1 MAKIIGKGTFGAD
14 SSKPGAQSVTK
25 NKSATESVALDKD
38 GEVVGVALS
47 QETTETTYEILYS
60 AEEAIPKVGDTY
72 EGGVVTAV
80 SESSSNSDFRKFSVT
95 VKTWGSVGGGA
106 SS

>member
-14 SSKPGAQSVTK
+14 SSKSGAQSVTK

-60 AEEAIPKVGDTY
+60 AEETIPKVGDTY

>member
-1 MAKIIGKGTFGAD
+1 MAKVIGKGTFGAD
-14 SSKPGAQSVTK
+14 SSKSGAQSVTK
-25 NKSATESVALDKD
+25 NKSVTESVALDKD
-38 GEVVGVALS
+38 GEVIGVALS

-60 AEEAIPKVGDTY
+60 AEETIPKVGDTY

-80 SESSSNSDFRKFSVT
+80 SESSSNSDFRKFTVT
-95 VKTWGSVGGGA
+95 VKVWGTVGGA